1 MQIARLIEE
10 ELELFNFCRRTLD
23 TSGYDGRTDGVSVT
37 THSGDPEAIYL

>member
-10 ELELFNFCRRTLD
+10 ELELFNLCRRTLD

-37 THSGDPEAIYL
+37 THSGDSEAI